1 MPRREHAHNLDDI
14 RAHIPHVP
22 RAMEI
27 YNDRL
32 IAYSLGNF
40 ATYGRFNL
48 SGYLGVGLVLDV
60 TLDAEGKFVSGQIL
74 PTKQIGEGVPE
85 PDPDNKAVDLIRKL
99 SKEDFPATGV
109 QVAQDG
115 TLGQK

>member
-1 MPRREHAHNLDDI
+1 MCWGMAPTFPGRWR
-14 RAHIPHVP
+14 V
-22 RAMEI
+22 

-74 PTKQIGEGVPE
+74 PTKQIGRGASRNRIPTT
-85 PDPDNKAVDLIRKL
+85 RRW
-99 SKEDFPATGV
+99 T
-109 QVAQDG
+109 
-115 TLGQK
+115 